1 VKQGAWHCQDLVVFI
16 STAKRVSFFGWV
28 ECSAQSPILQYSSGK
43 MEAWIKPWLYAF
55 GVLGDGFGAGDVGLL
70 LSMPAA
76 VASLVAN
83 FGFAGT
89 LGRTLLFY
97 LIY

>member
-1 VKQGAWHCQDLVVFI
+1 MQCAITDTAVFFRQNG
-16 STAKRVSFFGWV
+16 SLDQTLAVR
-28 ECSAQSPILQYSSGK
+28 
-43 MEAWIKPWLYAF
+43 F

-83 FGFAGT
+83 FGFAGM